1 MHRKRRL
8 VADPAP
14 AGALSKCHLLE
25 EVMEFEQLVKRLEW
39 LDEEH
44 RKTKSSIITVE
55 ERMKALEGKIDTVAK
70 QLKPLPKQI
79 ADVANTASRLN
90 QFDAIF
96 KKQREDMNK
105 AIEEIEKRNQTREKE
120 LTKRHQQDF
129 EPILRV
135 LNDLRQTMDSEFPP
149 IKRDLKARV
158 LEENRLRQEIQELK
172 PPIEAAKRAAE
183 EATIVQHAF
192 DENRKQEAKRVADL
206 QGEIAALRKR
216 IEEAKAKADLN
227 ADSWKNIDI
236 RIKELIASEAERK
249 AAQNAFIDQ
258 QSLVHFDRER
268 MYKEWKQRFDSI
280 TIQTETFDTQVQALE
295 EMLRSAKRAQES
307 YNELN
312 VKLERRISEIT
323 EMQRLSED
331 RLRQEWVTFK
341 ADDQKRWIGYTLSQ
355 NEGTK
360 DLNRALQK
368 LEERIPPLDESIQT
382 LQDQLHQ
389 TADAT
394 EQQLQELM
402 NVAHEWLSAY
412 ERIMGHGKIA
422 KKVKR

>member
-1 MHRKRRL
+1 M
-8 VADPAP
+8 D
-14 AGALSKCHLLE
+14 
-25 EVMEFEQLVKRLEW
+25 FEQIVKRLEW

-44 RKTKSSIITVE
+44 RKTRSSIVTLE
-55 ERMKALEGKIDTVAK
+55 ERMTALEGKIETVAK

-79 ADVANTASRLN
+79 ADIATTTARFD

-96 KKQREDMNK
+96 AKQREDMNK
-105 AIEEIEKRNQTREKE
+105 ALDAIEKRHQQREKE
-120 LTKRHQQDF
+120 VTQRHQQDF
-129 EPILRV
+129 EPILKA
-135 LNDLRQTMDSEFPP
+135 LSELKQTLDSEFPP
-149 IKRDLKARV
+149 IKRDIKMRV

-172 PPIEAAKRAAE
+172 PPIDAVRRTAE
-183 EATIVQHAF
+183 EALLVQHAF
-192 DENRKQEAKRVADL
+192 DESRKQESKRVADL
-206 QGEIAALRKR
+206 QGDIAVLRKR

-227 ADSWKNIDI
+227 ADSWKNMDN
-236 RIKELIASEAERK
+236 RIKELMNSEAERK

-258 QSLVHFDRER
+258 QAIAHRDRER
-268 MYKEWKQRFDSI
+268 IYKEWQERFDSI
-280 TIQTETFDTQVQALE
+280 KMQTATFDSQVQALE

-307 YNELN
+307 YTELN
-312 VKLERRISEIT
+312 VKLERRISEVT

-341 ADDQKRWIGYTLSQ
+341 SDDQKRWTGYTLSQ
-355 NEGTK
+355 DEGTK
-360 DLNRALQK
+360 DLRRALQK
-368 LEERIPPLDESIQT
+368 LEERIPPLDDAIEV

-412 ERIMGHGKIA
+412 ERIMGHGKKVNS
-422 KKVKR
+422 KKSR

>member
-1 MHRKRRL
+1 
-8 VADPAP
+8 
-14 AGALSKCHLLE
+14 
-25 EVMEFEQLVKRLEW
+25 MEFEQLVKRLEW

-44 RKTKSSIITVE
+44 RKTRSSITTLE
-55 ERMKALEGKIDTVAK
+55 ERMIALEAKIDAVAK
-70 QLKPLPKQI
+70 QVKPLPQQI

-105 AIEEIEKRNQTREKE
+105 AIDDIEKRFQAREKE
-120 LTKRHQQDF
+120 ITTRHQKDF
-129 EPILRV
+129 EPILKT
-135 LNDLRQTMDSEFPP
+135 LSEFRQTVDSEFPP
-149 IKRDLKARV
+149 IKRDLKLRV
-158 LEENRLRQEIQELK
+158 MEENRLRQEIQELK

-192 DENRKQEAKRVADL
+192 DESRKQEAKRVADL

-227 ADSWKNIDI
+227 ADSWKNMDL
-236 RIKELIASEAERK
+236 RIKELLQSEVERK

-280 TIQTETFDTQVQALE
+280 TIQTQTFDSQVQALE
-295 EMLRSAKRAQES
+295 EMLRSARRAQES

-312 VKLERRISEIT
+312 VKLERRISEVT

-368 LEERIPPLDESIQT
+368 LEERIPPLDESIQI

-412 ERIMGHGKIA
+412 ERIMGHGKKVNS
-422 KKVKR
+422 KKGR

>member
-1 MHRKRRL
+1 M
-8 VADPAP
+8 D
-14 AGALSKCHLLE
+14 
-25 EVMEFEQLVKRLEW
+25 FEQLVKRIEW

-44 RKTKSSIITVE
+44 RKTRSSIVKLE
-55 ERMKALEGKIDTVAK
+55 ERMTALEGKIETVAK
-70 QLKPLPKQI
+70 QVKPLPKQI
-79 ADVANTASRLN
+79 ADIANTASRLD

-105 AIEEIEKRNQTREKE
+105 AIDEIEKRHVTREKE
-120 LTKRHQQDF
+120 LTTRHQKDF
-129 EPILRV
+129 EPILKA
-135 LNDLRQTMDSEFPP
+135 LNELRQTLDSEFPP
-149 IKRDLKARV
+149 IKRDIKARV

-206 QGEIAALRKR
+206 HGEIAALRKR

-227 ADSWKNIDI
+227 ADSWRNMDI
-236 RIKELIASEAERK
+236 RIKELLTSEAERK
-249 AAQNAFIDQ
+249 VAQNAFIDQ
-258 QSLVHFDRER
+258 QSLAHLDRER

-280 TIQTETFDTQVQALE
+280 TIQTQTFDTQVQALE

-312 VKLERRISEIT
+312 VRLERRISEVT

-368 LEERIPPLDESIQT
+368 LEERIPPLDEAIQV

-389 TADAT
+389 TADAA

-402 NVAHEWLSAY
+402 NVAHEWLSSY
-412 ERIMGHGKIA
+412 ERIMGHGKKVNS
-422 KKVKR
+422 KKGR

>member
-1 MHRKRRL
+1 M
-8 VADPAP
+8 D
-14 AGALSKCHLLE
+14 
-25 EVMEFEQLVKRLEW
+25 FEQLVNRIEW

-44 RKTKSSIITVE
+44 RKTKASIKTLE
-55 ERMKALEGKIDTVAK
+55 ERITALDGKIETLTK
-70 QLKPLPKQI
+70 QVKPLPQQI

-105 AIEEIEKRNQTREKE
+105 AIDDIEKRFQKREKE
-120 LTKRHQQDF
+120 ITQRHEKDF
-129 EPILRV
+129 EPILKA
-135 LNDLRQTMDSEFPP
+135 LNEFRQTLDSEFPP
-149 IKRDLKARV
+149 IKRDLKTRV

-192 DENRKQEAKRVADL
+192 DESRKQEAKRVADL
-206 QGEIAALRKR
+206 QGEIAAVRKR
-216 IEEAKAKADLN
+216 IEEAKSKADLN
-227 ADSWKNIDI
+227 ADSWKNMDM
-236 RIKELIASEAERK
+236 RIKELLQSEADRK
-249 AAQNAFIDQ
+249 AAQIAFIDQ

-280 TIQTETFDTQVQALE
+280 TVQTQTFDTQVQALE
-295 EMLRSAKRAQES
+295 EMLRNAKRAQES

-312 VKLERRISEIT
+312 VKLERRISEVT

-368 LEERIPPLDESIQT
+368 LEERIPPLDDAIQV

-412 ERIMGHGKIA
+412 ERIMGHGKKVNN
-422 KKVKR
+422 KKGR

>member
-1 MHRKRRL
+1 
-8 VADPAP
+8 
-14 AGALSKCHLLE
+14 
-25 EVMEFEQLVKRLEW
+25 MEFEQLVKRLEW

-44 RKTKSSIITVE
+44 RKTKSSMITLE
-55 ERMKALEGKIDTVAK
+55 ERMTALEGKIDTVAK

-79 ADVANTASRLN
+79 ADISNTAARLN

-105 AIEEIEKRNQTREKE
+105 AIDDIDKRFQKREKE
-120 LTKRHQQDF
+120 ISQRHEKDF
-129 EPILRV
+129 EPILKV
-135 LNDLRQTMDSEFPP
+135 LNELRQTMDSEFPP

-206 QGEIAALRKR
+206 QGDIAALRKR

-227 ADSWKNIDI
+227 TDSWKNMDI
-236 RIKELIASEAERK
+236 RIKELINSEAERK

-258 QSLVHFDRER
+258 QSLAHMDRER

-295 EMLRSAKRAQES
+295 EMLRNAKRAQES

-312 VKLERRISEIT
+312 IKLERRISEVT

-341 ADDQKRWIGYTLSQ
+341 ADDQKRWTGYSLSQ
-355 NEGTK
+355 DEGTK
-360 DLNRALQK
+360 DLRRALQK
-368 LEERIPPLDESIQT
+368 LEERLPPLDDSIQT

-412 ERIMGHGKIA
+412 ERILGHGKKVNS
-422 KKVKR
+422 KKSR

>member
-1 MHRKRRL
+1 
-8 VADPAP
+8 
-14 AGALSKCHLLE
+14 
-25 EVMEFEQLVKRLEW
+25 MEFEQLVKRLEW

-44 RKTKSSIITVE
+44 RKTKSSMITLE
-55 ERMKALEGKIDTVAK
+55 ERMTALEGKIDTVAK

-79 ADVANTASRLN
+79 ADISNTAARLN

-105 AIEEIEKRNQTREKE
+105 AIDDIEKRFQKREKE
-120 LTKRHQQDF
+120 ITHRHEKEF
-129 EPILRV
+129 EPILKV
-135 LNDLRQTMDSEFPP
+135 LNELRQTMDNEFPP

-192 DENRKQEAKRVADL
+192 DESRKQEAKRVADL
-206 QGEIAALRKR
+206 QGDIAALRKR

-227 ADSWKNIDI
+227 ADSWKNMDI
-236 RIKELIASEAERK
+236 RIKELINSEAERK

-258 QSLVHFDRER
+258 QSLAHLDRER

-280 TIQTETFDTQVQALE
+280 TVQTQTFDTQVQALE

-312 VKLERRISEIT
+312 IKLERRISEVT

-341 ADDQKRWIGYTLSQ
+341 ADDQKRWTGYTLSQ
-355 NEGTK
+355 DEGTK
-360 DLNRALQK
+360 DLRRALQK
-368 LEERIPPLDESIQT
+368 LEERIPPLDDSIQT

-412 ERIMGHGKIA
+412 ERILGHGKKVNS
-422 KKVKR
+422 KKAR

>member
-1 MHRKRRL
+1 
-8 VADPAP
+8 
-14 AGALSKCHLLE
+14 
-25 EVMEFEQLVKRLEW
+25 MEFEQIIKRIEW

-44 RKTKSSIITVE
+44 RKTRASMITLE
-55 ERMKALEGKIDTVAK
+55 ERMTALEGKIDTVTK
-70 QLKPLPKQI
+70 QLNPLPKQI
-79 ADVANTASRLN
+79 AEIAGTASRLD

-105 AIEEIEKRNQTREKE
+105 AIDAIEKRHVTREKE

-129 EPILRV
+129 EPILKV
-135 LNDLRQTMDSEFPP
+135 LNELRQTMDSEFPP

-206 QGEIAALRKR
+206 QGEIASLRKR

-227 ADSWKNIDI
+227 ADSWRNMDV
-236 RIKELIASEAERK
+236 RIKELMNSEAERK
-249 AAQNAFIDQ
+249 AAQHAFIDQ
-258 QSLVHFDRER
+258 QSLAHLDRER

-280 TIQTETFDTQVQALE
+280 TMQTETFDTQVQALE
-295 EMLRSAKRAQES
+295 EMLRNARRAQES

-312 VKLERRISEIT
+312 VKLERRISEVT
-323 EMQRLSED
+323 EMQRLAED

-341 ADDQKRWIGYTLSQ
+341 SDDQKRWIGYTLSQ
-355 NEGTK
+355 KEGTK

-368 LEERIPPLDESIQT
+368 LEERIPPLDEAIQT
-382 LQDQLHQ
+382 LQDQMHQ

-412 ERIMGHGKIA
+412 ERIMGHGKKVNS
-422 KKVKR
+422 KKGR

>member
-1 MHRKRRL
+1 
-8 VADPAP
+8 
-14 AGALSKCHLLE
+14 
-25 EVMEFEQLVKRLEW
+25 MEFEQLVKRLEW

-44 RKTKSSIITVE
+44 RKTRSSILTLE
-55 ERMKALEGKIDTVAK
+55 ERIAALDGKIETVAK

-105 AIEEIEKRNQTREKE
+105 AIDDIEKRHQKRENE
-120 LTKRHQQDF
+120 LTQRHEKDF
-129 EPILRV
+129 EPILKA
-135 LNDLRQTMDSEFPP
+135 LNELRQTLDNEFPP

-227 ADSWKNIDI
+227 ADSWKNMDN
-236 RIKELIASEAERK
+236 RIKELMQSEVERK

-258 QSLVHFDRER
+258 QSLAHLDRER

-280 TIQTETFDTQVQALE
+280 TVQTQTFDSQVQALE
-295 EMLRSAKRAQES
+295 EMLRNARRAQES

-312 VKLERRISEIT
+312 VKLERRISEVT

-341 ADDQKRWIGYTLSQ
+341 ADDQKRWIGYSLSQ
-355 NEGTK
+355 NEGSK
-360 DLNRALQK
+360 DLHRALQR
-368 LEERIPPLDESIQT
+368 LEERIPPLDEAIQT

-412 ERIMGHGKIA
+412 ERIMGHGKKVNS
-422 KKVKR
+422 KKSR

>member
-1 MHRKRRL
+1 
-8 VADPAP
+8 
-14 AGALSKCHLLE
+14 
-25 EVMEFEQLVKRLEW
+25 MEFEQIVKRLEW

-44 RKTKSSIITVE
+44 RKTKASIIRLDERMTALEAKIETVE
-55 ERMKALEGKIDTVAK
+55 K
-70 QLKPLPKQI
+70 QVKPLPKQI
-79 ADVANTASRLN
+79 ADIATTASRLD

-96 KKQREDMNK
+96 AKQREDMNK
-105 AIEEIEKRNQTREKE
+105 AIEEIEKRHQTREKE

-129 EPILRV
+129 EPIFKT
-135 LNDLRQTMDSEFPP
+135 LNEFRQTLDSEFPP
-149 IKRDLKARV
+149 IKRDLKARI

-227 ADSWKNIDI
+227 ADSWRNMDL
-236 RIKELIASEAERK
+236 RIKELLQSEADRK

-258 QSLVHFDRER
+258 QSLAHMDRER
-268 MYKEWKQRFDSI
+268 MYKEWRQRFDSI
-280 TIQTETFDTQVQALE
+280 TVQTQTFDTQVQALE
-295 EMLRSAKRAQES
+295 EMLRSAKRAQEA

-312 VKLERRISEIT
+312 VKLERRISEVT

-368 LEERIPPLDESIQT
+368 LEERIPPLDESIQV

-412 ERIMGHGKIA
+412 ERIMGHGKKVNS
-422 KKVKR
+422 KKGR

>member
-1 MHRKRRL
+1 
-8 VADPAP
+8 
-14 AGALSKCHLLE
+14 
-25 EVMEFEQLVKRLEW
+25 MEFEQLVKRLEW

-44 RKTKSSIITVE
+44 RKTRSSIITLE
-55 ERMKALEGKIDTVAK
+55 ERMMALEGKIDTVAK
-70 QLKPLPKQI
+70 QIKPLPKQI
-79 ADVANTASRLN
+79 ADIANTAARLN

-105 AIEEIEKRNQTREKE
+105 AIEEIEKRFQTREKE
-120 LTKRHQQDF
+120 VTQRHQQDF
-129 EPILRV
+129 EPILKA
-135 LNDLRQTMDSEFPP
+135 LNELRQTLDSEFPP

-172 PPIEAAKRAAE
+172 PPIEAAKRASE

-206 QGEIAALRKR
+206 QGDIAALRKR

-227 ADSWKNIDI
+227 ADSWKNMDI
-236 RIKELIASEAERK
+236 RIKEVINSEAERK
-249 AAQNAFIDQ
+249 VAQNAFIDQ
-258 QSLVHFDRER
+258 QSLAHLDRER
-268 MYKEWKQRFDSI
+268 MYKEWKQKFDSI
-280 TIQTETFDTQVQALE
+280 TVQTETFDTQVQALE
-295 EMLRSAKRAQES
+295 EMLRSARRAQES

-312 VKLERRISEIT
+312 VKLERRISEVT

-360 DLNRALQK
+360 DLNRELQK
-368 LEERIPPLDESIQT
+368 LEERIPPLDEAIEI

-389 TADAT
+389 TTDAT

-402 NVAHEWLSAY
+402 NVAHEWLSSY
-412 ERIMGHGKIA
+412 ERIMGHNKTTKKI
-422 KKVKR
+422 KR

>member
-1 MHRKRRL
+1 
-8 VADPAP
+8 
-14 AGALSKCHLLE
+14 
-25 EVMEFEQLVKRLEW
+25 MEFEQIVKRLEW

-44 RKTKSSIITVE
+44 RKTKASLVTIE
-55 ERMKALEGKIDTVAK
+55 ERMAALESKIDTVAK

-105 AIEEIEKRNQTREKE
+105 AIEDIEKRFQKREQE
-120 LTKRHQQDF
+120 LTKRHEQDF
-129 EPILRV
+129 EPILKAIH
-135 LNDLRQTMDSEFPP
+135 DLRQSLDSELPP
-149 IKRDLKARV
+149 IKRDLRTRV

-183 EATIVQHAF
+183 EASIVQHAF
-192 DENRKQEAKRVADL
+192 EESRKQDAKRVADL

-216 IEEAKAKADLN
+216 VEEAKTKADLN
-227 ADSWKNIDI
+227 ADSWKTMDQRI
-236 RIKELIASEAERK
+236 RELQQSEAERK
-249 AAQNAFIDQ
+249 AAQTAFIDQ
-258 QSLVHFDRER
+258 QTLAHLDRER
-268 MYKEWKQRFDSI
+268 MYKEWKQRFDAI
-280 TIQTETFDTQVQALE
+280 TAQTETFDTQVQALE

-312 VKLERRISEIT
+312 VKLERRISEVT

-331 RLRQEWVTFK
+331 RLRQEWITFK

-360 DLNRALQK
+360 DLQRAIQK
-368 LEERIPPLDESIQT
+368 LEERIPLLDEAIQT

-389 TADAT
+389 TADTT

-402 NVAHEWLSAY
+402 NVAHEWLTAY
-412 ERIMGHGKIA
+412 ERIMGHGK
-422 KKVKR
+422 KVNSKRNR

>member
-1 MHRKRRL
+1 
-8 VADPAP
+8 
-14 AGALSKCHLLE
+14 
-25 EVMEFEQLVKRLEW
+25 MEFEQLVKRLEW

-44 RKTKSSIITVE
+44 RKTKSSMITLE
-55 ERMKALEGKIDTVAK
+55 ERMIALEGKIDTVAK

-79 ADVANTASRLN
+79 ADISNTAARLN

-105 AIEEIEKRNQTREKE
+105 AIDDIDKRFQKREKE
-120 LTKRHQQDF
+120 ITQRHEKDF
-129 EPILRV
+129 EPILKV
-135 LNDLRQTMDSEFPP
+135 LNELRQTMESEFPP
-149 IKRDLKARV
+149 IKRDIKARV

-206 QGEIAALRKR
+206 QGDIAALRKR

-227 ADSWKNIDI
+227 ADSWKNMDI
-236 RIKELIASEAERK
+236 RIKELINSEAERK
-249 AAQNAFIDQ
+249 VAQNAFIDQ
-258 QSLVHFDRER
+258 QSLAHLDRER

-280 TIQTETFDTQVQALE
+280 SIQTETFDTQVQALE

-312 VKLERRISEIT
+312 IKLERRISEVT

-341 ADDQKRWIGYTLSQ
+341 ADDQKRWTGYTLSQ
-355 NEGTK
+355 DEGTK
-360 DLNRALQK
+360 DLRRALVK
-368 LEERIPPLDESIQT
+368 LEERIPPLDDSIQT

-412 ERIMGHGKIA
+412 ERIMGHGKKVNS
-422 KKVKR
+422 KKGR

>member
-1 MHRKRRL
+1 
-8 VADPAP
+8 
-14 AGALSKCHLLE
+14 
-25 EVMEFEQLVKRLEW
+25 MEFEQLVKRLEW

-44 RKTKSSIITVE
+44 RKTRASIITLE
-55 ERMKALEGKIDTVAK
+55 ERMTALDSKIDAVAK
-70 QLKPLPKQI
+70 QVKPLPKQI
-79 ADVANTASRLN
+79 ADIANTASRLD

-105 AIEEIEKRNQTREKE
+105 AIDEIEKRHVTREKE
-120 LTKRHQQDF
+120 LTTRHQKDF
-129 EPILRV
+129 EPILKV
-135 LNDLRQTMDSEFPP
+135 LNELRQTMDSEFPP
-149 IKRDLKARV
+149 IKRDIKARV

-192 DENRKQEAKRVADL
+192 DESRKQEAKRVADL

-227 ADSWKNIDI
+227 ADSWRNMDI
-236 RIKELIASEAERK
+236 RIKELLNSEAERK
-249 AAQNAFIDQ
+249 AAQNTFIDQ
-258 QSLVHFDRER
+258 QSLAHLDRER

-280 TIQTETFDTQVQALE
+280 TIQTQTFDAQVQALE

-312 VKLERRISEIT
+312 VKLERRISEVT

-360 DLNRALQK
+360 DLNRTLQR
-368 LEERIPPLDESIQT
+368 LEERIPPLDEAIQII
-382 LQDQLHQ
+382 QDQLHQ

-412 ERIMGHGKIA
+412 ERIMGHGKKVNS
-422 KKVKR
+422 KKGR

>member
-1 MHRKRRL
+1 
-8 VADPAP
+8 
-14 AGALSKCHLLE
+14 
-25 EVMEFEQLVKRLEW
+25 MEFEQLVKRLEW

-44 RKTKSSIITVE
+44 RKTRSSIITLE
-55 ERMKALEGKIDTVAK
+55 ERMTALEAKIDTVAK
-70 QLKPLPKQI
+70 QVKPLPKQI
-79 ADVANTASRLN
+79 ADVANTAARLN

-105 AIEEIEKRNQTREKE
+105 AIDDIEKRFQKREKE
-120 LTKRHQQDF
+120 IVQRHEKDF
-129 EPILRV
+129 EPILKV
-135 LNDLRQTMDSEFPP
+135 LNELRQTMDSEFPP

-192 DENRKQEAKRVADL
+192 DESRKQEAKRVADL
-206 QGEIAALRKR
+206 QGDIAALRKR

-227 ADSWKNIDI
+227 ADSWKNMDI
-236 RIKELIASEAERK
+236 RIKELINSEADRK

-258 QSLVHFDRER
+258 QSLAHLDRER

-312 VKLERRISEIT
+312 IKLERRISEVT

-341 ADDQKRWIGYTLSQ
+341 ADDQKRWTGYTLSQ
-355 NEGTK
+355 DEGTK
-360 DLNRALQK
+360 DLRRALLK
-368 LEERIPPLDESIQT
+368 LEERIPPLDDSIQV

-412 ERIMGHGKIA
+412 ERIMGHGKKVNS
-422 KKVKR
+422 KKVR

>member
-1 MHRKRRL
+1 
-8 VADPAP
+8 
-14 AGALSKCHLLE
+14 
-25 EVMEFEQLVKRLEW
+25 MEFEQLVKRLEW

-44 RKTKSSIITVE
+44 RKTKSSIITLE

-120 LTKRHQQDF
+120 LTKLHQQDF
-129 EPILRV
+129 EPILKV
-135 LNDLRQTMDSEFPP
+135 LNDLRQTMESEFPP

-192 DENRKQEAKRVADL
+192 DESRKQEAKRVADL
-206 QGEIAALRKR
+206 QGDIAALRKR

-227 ADSWKNIDI
+227 ADSWKNMDI

-295 EMLRSAKRAQES
+295 EMLRNAKRAQES

-360 DLNRALQK
+360 DLNRAFQR
-368 LEERIPPLDESIQT
+368 LEERISPLDESIQT

-422 KKVKR
+422 KRVKR

>member
-1 MHRKRRL
+1 M
-8 VADPAP
+8 D
-14 AGALSKCHLLE
+14 
-25 EVMEFEQLVKRLEW
+25 FEQLVKRIEW
-39 LDEEH
+39 MDEEH
-44 RKTKSSIITVE
+44 RKTRSSIVKLE
-55 ERMKALEGKIDTVAK
+55 ERMTALEGKIDTVAK
-70 QLKPLPKQI
+70 QVKPLPKQI
-79 ADVANTASRLN
+79 ADIAGTASRLD

-105 AIEEIEKRNQTREKE
+105 AIDEIEKRHVTREKE
-120 LTKRHQQDF
+120 LTSRHQKDF
-129 EPILRV
+129 EPILKA
-135 LNDLRQTMDSEFPP
+135 LNELRQSIDSEFPP
-149 IKRDLKARV
+149 IKRDLKIRV

-206 QGEIAALRKR
+206 HGEIAALRKR

-227 ADSWKNIDI
+227 ADSWRNMDI
-236 RIKELIASEAERK
+236 RIKELLNSEAERK
-249 AAQNAFIDQ
+249 AAQNTFIDQ
-258 QSLVHFDRER
+258 QSLVHLDRER

-280 TIQTETFDTQVQALE
+280 TLHTQTFDAQVQALE
-295 EMLRSAKRAQES
+295 EMLRNAKRAQES

-312 VKLERRISEIT
+312 VRLERRISEVT

-341 ADDQKRWIGYTLSQ
+341 ADDQKRWIGYSLSQ
-355 NEGTK
+355 NEGIK

-368 LEERIPPLDESIQT
+368 LEERLPPLDEAIQV
-382 LQDQLHQ
+382 LQDQLNQ
-389 TADAT
+389 TADVT

-402 NVAHEWLSAY
+402 NVAHEWLSSY
-412 ERIMGHGKIA
+412 ERIMGHGKKVNS
-422 KKVKR
+422 KKGR